1 MRKARIFPFVFVV
14 FAALFLLGI
23 FILGKRIFRQKSPF
37 STCVILE
44 EEFCKKGKK
53 VFLEG
58 KFAGLGFNLPKE
70 TKIFA
75 PYDGYFAAGNYYFP
89 RLPKEGEKFE
99 KYPGISFHKTPTAG
113 ETVGMAFSKIS
124 WKIDLERP
132 GKAVKKG
139 ELIGRVSQ
147 EKIIPLKDYNFFLI
161 LADKKAKTIPI
172 LPNNYW
178 RFFQ

>member
-1 MRKARIFPFVFVV
+1 M
-14 FAALFLLGI
+14 
-23 FILGKRIFRQKSPF
+23 
-37 STCVILE
+37 
-44 EEFCKKGKK
+44 
-53 VFLEG
+53 EG

-70 TKIFA
+70 TEIFA
-75 PYDGYFAAGNYYFP
+75 PYDGYFARGDYHFP
-89 RLPKEGEKFE
+89 KGEKFE
-99 KYPGISFHKTPTAG
+99 KYPGISFHKTPTAA